1 LGPKWKRFI
10 GEAVL
15 FKIPM
20 KSLNPQKLA
29 AVVAFGLLQSACT
42 NKDTLAETT
51 RAEIEAK
58 TRAEAAR
65 TEMEKLPTTFKSRY
79 NRKLEPETV
88 KLPSDGATGSISQ
101 PK

>member
-1 LGPKWKRFI
+1 
-10 GEAVL
+10 
-15 FKIPM
+15 M
-20 KSLNPQKLA
+20 KSLNRQTSA
-29 AVVAFGLLQSACT
+29 ALVAFGLLQSACT

-79 NRKLEPETV
+79 NQKLEPGSV
-88 KLPSDGATGSISQ
+88 KPSTDVATGSISQ

>member
-1 LGPKWKRFI
+1 
-10 GEAVL
+10 
-15 FKIPM
+15 M
-20 KSLNPQKLA
+20 KSLNRQTLA

-51 RAEIEAK
+51 RAEVEAK

-79 NRKLEPETV
+79 NRKLDPEAV
-88 KLPSDGATGSISQ
+88 KASSDVATGSIGQ